1 MTIDFAKLASGT
13 VVATDQEFPSVGATR
28 RSQPDPAFVELI
40 KAAAKDH
47 KRREL
52 PGRFSTAPY
61 AGRQHA
67 NESSTAVA
75 ALHRAA
81 KAAGVTG
88 LQVRRFDAQPDN
100 TVRLTFRIPKEK

>member
-1 MTIDFAKLASGT
+1 MTIDFGTIASGT
-13 VVATDQEFPSVGATR
+13 VVATDPEFPSGGAVR
-28 RSQPDPAFVELI
+28 RVQPDPALVKLVTE
-40 KAAAKDH
+40 AAKDH

-52 PGRFSTAPY
+52 PGRFSVQPY
-61 AGRQHA
+61 PGRQHA
-67 NESSTAVA
+67 NEASTVVS